1 MIWARS
7 LSENAAIRDRYYEGN
22 GRKKEFSLF
31 AKSTYRLNDALTLFG
46 DLQLRK
52 VSYKTKG
59 ITSDLVN
66 MRIDENYNFFNPK
79 AGISYQLNNNNNFY
93 FSYARGNREP
103 SRSDFEN
110 NPNIKPEQLN
120 DFELGWRLKKSG
132 FGLSTN
138 VYYMHYNEQLVMTG
152 AIDDVGA
159 PVRDNSGESYR
170 LGLEVA
176 AFCRSF
182 SVVVSFSISVS

>member
-22 GRKKEFSLF
+22 GRKKEFSIF
-31 AKSTYRLNDALTLFG
+31 AKSTYKLNDDLTLFG
-46 DLQLRK
+46 DLQLRN

-66 MRIDENYNFFNPK
+66 MKIDENYNFNPK
-79 AGISYQLNNNNNFY
+79 AGLSYQLNDNNNFY

-110 NPNIKPEQLN
+110 NPKHKT
-120 DFELGWRLKKSG
+120 R
-132 FGLSTN
+132 
-138 VYYMHYNEQLVMTG
+138 
-152 AIDDVGA
+152 
-159 PVRDNSGESYR
+159 
-170 LGLEVA
+170 A
-176 AFCRSF
+176 A
-182 SVVVSFSISVS
+182 

>member
-1 MIWARS
+1 M
-7 LSENAAIRDRYYEGN
+7 
-22 GRKKEFSLF
+22 K
-31 AKSTYRLNDALTLFG
+31 
-46 DLQLRK
+46 
-52 VSYKTKG
+52 
-59 ITSDLVN
+59 
-66 MRIDENYNFFNPK
+66 IDENYNFFNPK
-79 AGISYQLNNNNNFY
+79 AGLSYQLNDNNNLY

-110 NPNIKPEQLN
+110 NPSIKPEQLN
-120 DFELGWRLKKSG
+120 DFELGWRLNEPG

-176 AFCRSF
+176 ADIILLEDLLSF
-182 SVVVSFSISVS
+182 QPNFTLSSNKNKEVFYFMMVL